1 MYGSGGNMTL
11 GKLIARLERENPEKI
26 IENGFGEADSYRG
39 FYQDTAFA
47 PAKNTT
53 VAKMLVFAKAALG
66 NTYTGYKG
74 GEFRMDK
81 DTDVW
86 IAEYGNL
93 GEALTPRALECI
105 LTHGSKA
112 W

>member
-1 MYGSGGNMTL
+1 MYGSGGSVTL
-11 GKLIARLERENPEKI
+11 GELIARLERENPEKI
-26 IENGFGEADSYRG
+26 IKDGFGEPDTYRG
-39 FYQDTAFA
+39 FYDDLAFA

-53 VAKMLVFAKAALG
+53 VAKMIAFAKAALG
-66 NTYTGYKG
+66 STYTGYKG
-74 GEFRMDK
+74 GKFRMNK

-105 LTHGSKA
+105 LTHG
-112 W
+112 